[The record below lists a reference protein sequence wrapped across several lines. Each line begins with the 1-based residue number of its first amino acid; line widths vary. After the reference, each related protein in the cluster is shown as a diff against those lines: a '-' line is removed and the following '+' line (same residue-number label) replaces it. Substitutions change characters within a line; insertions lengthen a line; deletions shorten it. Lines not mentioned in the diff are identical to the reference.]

1 MIETGNLSNGFKQID
16 EYWRPKIVTTVN
28 DHEVKIVKMLGEFPW
43 HSHEGIDE
51 LFLCW
56 KGTFK
61 IEFRDRVVE
70 ISSGDFCKVPRG
82 VEHRPVVEQ
91 EAEAILF
98 ETSGLRNTG
107 NIVDDVFM
115 APLGARISVV

>member
-1 MIETGNLSNGFKQID
+1 MKALMSFFYVGKA
-16 EYWRPKIVTTVN
+16 
-28 DHEVKIVKMLGEFPW
+28 
-43 HSHEGIDE
+43 HSKLNFE
-51 LFLCW
+51 
-56 KGTFK
+56 
-61 IEFRDRVVE
+61 VE

>member
-56 KGTFK
+56 QGTFK
-61 IEFRDRVVE
+61 IEFR
-70 ISSGDFCKVPRG
+70 G
-82 VEHRPVVEQ
+82 
-91 EAEAILF
+91 
-98 ETSGLRNTG
+98 RN
-107 NIVDDVFM
+107 IE
-115 APLGARISVV
+115 R